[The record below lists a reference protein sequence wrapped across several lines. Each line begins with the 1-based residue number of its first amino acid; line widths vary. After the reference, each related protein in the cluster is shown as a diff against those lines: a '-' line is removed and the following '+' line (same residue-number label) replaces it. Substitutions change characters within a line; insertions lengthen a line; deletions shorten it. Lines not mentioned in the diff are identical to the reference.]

1 MSINKYYKIAK
12 NTLFPITRSLTG
24 YGVRKTLK
32 IIQREFSELKIKK
45 IKSGTKVFDWNI
57 PPEWNVSDAYVLDK
71 YNNKIIDFKKNN
83 LHLVGYSVP
92 IKKYLF
98 KKELFKNLY
107 FLKNQPNAIP
117 YITSYYKKRF
127 GFCVSYNQYKNFD
140 KQYSSGDKFKVVIN
154 SILKKNGDLNYG
166 ELILRGKSKKEI
178 LIFQGFLVIS
188 LKNMKFQ

>member
-12 NTLFPITRSLTG
+12 NTLFPITRSITG

-71 YNNKIIDFKKNN
+71 YNNKIINFKKNN

-92 IKKYLF
+92 ITGL
-98 KKELFKNLY
+98 LL
-107 FLKNQPNAIP
+107 
-117 YITSYYKKRF
+117 
-127 GFCVSYNQYKNFD
+127 D
-140 KQYSSGDKFKVVIN
+140 KW
-154 SILKKNGDLNYG
+154 
-166 ELILRGKSKKEI
+166 
-178 LIFQGFLVIS
+178 
-188 LKNMKFQ
+188 